1 MQGLDFFFNL
11 QAELADPSEAI
22 RRYAAHF
29 LERLLLSKPSL
40 SLRCTPAILALLAD
54 SDGPVQELAVKAAA
68 AHHGRALFALSQ
80 EQDGLQ
86 CQRLAEQLQ
95 QLQDKVRAILETAG
109 PALLSAGVH
118 WAQVLVLAQTPS
130 PLLLRARV
138 PPELRGVSC
147 LQDLLAS
154 RAEGPQGGR
163 QAGAVPIG
171 AAASGAAA
179 GIATLDPAALVTQAE
194 GLFDLLCR
202 LLQQAGS
209 SGGDA
214 RLQVLL
220 RCAGSIARQRPSL
233 LPAAIEVFRSLL
245 LQPSKEGSG
254 MDKVHDLVKEQLQL
268 LLASGLTSEWQAEL
282 VSLLQSSG
290 RLGSLE
296 DLVTQAK
303 YRQICAMA
311 DKEGDGPACPRPK
324 KKARKIEPAR
334 HVWTPR
340 RNPGAEEGRS
350 LLEEESAFDSD
361 ALLSGEAE
369 ATCRR
374 FEDYFGLP
382 SQREPAGHVPGPAL
396 LATRISSQAELA
408 RIALTS
414 LSSLSLQRSLHRD
427 RANERAVAFNVE
439 VGLSAA
445 KSALSG
451 GDGASPELLAFLVD
465 GLRPAS
471 ETTRDGSGGATTKP
485 DDGPERDPRAMMR
498 PDVNDGQKSSEVET
512 ITKTLPL
519 VAVQPASLQL
529 PQDPAQKDALQ
540 LKLFEE
546 VLESQ
551 RRMEGSVL
559 RAGLSVQQIPAY
571 EQLSRQVALHL
582 ASSSRTAANPGLQRA
597 MCQSYVLRAF
607 DALKAALAA
616 ANPPEARDCLDKLVD
631 LFYAKF
637 ATDVARWQETA
648 SPQALSKPPLREILE
663 AGGAARRAN
672 TTGFTYAELF
682 EMCLAEFEKREIPRK
697 ELRHFLGELPAV
709 PLSAFRALEAQCQ
722 LAGARKM
729 ALLTVL
735 SLIEGKPACRWRGLH
750 LLFKLAF
757 SGGED
762 SGVRFDTIRLII
774 NKIYSAD
781 QHLPMRWQL
790 PHLTEVEAVPLLDM
804 AEGLPGVMPGA
815 SWELPDPD
823 FLPLQRLRG
832 RSVED
837 IATLM
842 LRSVAAPDAQFA
854 HPVGVPLRLEQLRAD
869 LFKGSICAPKDR
881 VWLYLA
887 LCIKR
892 PVLLHGLV
900 ETFTLCEAE
909 MKEHLINSIEEAIK
923 YIPVSEQELLVLV
936 QKAGAETE
944 PLVLKVLTILMQT
957 SRGKDSL
964 QPAFGEA
971 VTRLYK
977 VTQNPRLLVPVFDL
991 LERRSLL
998 EFLPCVLQL
1007 EIDQV
1012 TDAFKQLVQSKNPP
1026 LSVTELL
1033 TELHQMN
1040 VPGENI
1046 VPIKCSMQA
1055 LNIIFSMKDQF
1066 DPKVYGIVIQSLVE
1080 DPGPLPTLF
1089 MRTVIQVV
1097 KELPRLSDFVVMEIL
1112 PRLVRTEVWG
1122 DENMWRGF
1130 MIVLQHT
1137 FASQPGG
1144 AARVLAM
1151 LPMSQLEDVL
1161 VQHPDWKSQLREFVA
1176 RQPSGVPPHVRQLLE

>member
-1 MQGLDFFFNL
+1 
-11 QAELADPSEAI
+11 
-22 RRYAAHF
+22 
-29 LERLLLSKPSL
+29 
-40 SLRCTPAILALLAD
+40 
-54 SDGPVQELAVKAAA
+54 
-68 AHHGRALFALSQ
+68 
-80 EQDGLQ
+80 
-86 CQRLAEQLQ
+86 
-95 QLQDKVRAILETAG
+95 
-109 PALLSAGVH
+109 
-118 WAQVLVLAQTPS
+118 
-130 PLLLRARV
+130 
-138 PPELRGVSC
+138 
-147 LQDLLAS
+147 
-154 RAEGPQGGR
+154 
-163 QAGAVPIG
+163 
-171 AAASGAAA
+171 
-179 GIATLDPAALVTQAE
+179 
-194 GLFDLLCR
+194 
-202 LLQQAGS
+202 
-209 SGGDA
+209 
-214 RLQVLL
+214 
-220 RCAGSIARQRPSL
+220 
-233 LPAAIEVFRSLL
+233 
-245 LQPSKEGSG
+245 
-254 MDKVHDLVKEQLQL
+254 
-268 LLASGLTSEWQAEL
+268 
-282 VSLLQSSG
+282 
-290 RLGSLE
+290 
-296 DLVTQAK
+296 
-303 YRQICAMA
+303 
-311 DKEGDGPACPRPK
+311 
-324 KKARKIEPAR
+324 
-334 HVWTPR
+334 
-340 RNPGAEEGRS
+340 
-350 LLEEESAFDSD
+350 
-361 ALLSGEAE
+361 
-369 ATCRR
+369 
-374 FEDYFGLP
+374 
-382 SQREPAGHVPGPAL
+382 
-396 LATRISSQAELA
+396 
-408 RIALTS
+408 
-414 LSSLSLQRSLHRD
+414 
-427 RANERAVAFNVE
+427 
-439 VGLSAA
+439 
-445 KSALSG
+445 
-451 GDGASPELLAFLVD
+451 
-465 GLRPAS
+465 
-471 ETTRDGSGGATTKP
+471 
-485 DDGPERDPRAMMR
+485 
-498 PDVNDGQKSSEVET
+498 
-512 ITKTLPL
+512 
-519 VAVQPASLQL
+519 
-529 PQDPAQKDALQ
+529 
-540 LKLFEE
+540 
-546 VLESQ
+546 
-551 RRMEGSVL
+551 MEGSVL

-607 DALKAALAA
+607 DALKA
-616 ANPPEARDCLDKLVD
+616 RDCLDKLVD

-637 ATDVARWQETA
+637 ATDVARWQAPDT
-648 SPQALSKPPLREILE
+648 LSKPPLREILE

-762 SGVRFDTIRLII
+762 GVRFDTIRLII

-804 AEGLPGVMPGA
+804 AEAAARVIVLGRDCLVSCREQAGSFLIQTSCRCRGHPHRFADVHALAAACATPILHPCHCRHMVKYNDSKERDALSSAQMFQQPPTRTELAVCHRLQGYADVLWRTSRRSCSGQWLPPTLSSHTRWACLCGSSSFVSYLVTESNKSMQP
-815 SWELPDPD
+815 
-823 FLPLQRLRG
+823 
-832 RSVED
+832 
-837 IATLM
+837 AT
-842 LRSVAAPDAQFA
+842 
-854 HPVGVPLRLEQLRAD
+854 HTKGAD

-936 QKAGAETE
+936 QKATLRRLICDIDDSQIAR
-944 PLVLKVLTILMQT
+944 T